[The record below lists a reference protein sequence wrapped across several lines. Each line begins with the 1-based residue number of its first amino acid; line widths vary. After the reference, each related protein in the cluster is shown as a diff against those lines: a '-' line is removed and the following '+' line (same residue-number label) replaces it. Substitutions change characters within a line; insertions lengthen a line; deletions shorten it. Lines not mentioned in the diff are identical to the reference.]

1 MSESLTMR
9 SFKPTVA
16 QPRRPGLRRMIEE
29 RAWVRHPVSTTRQRV
44 SFVLLW
50 LLVAGF
56 ASYLYNTR
64 DEAIRQRVIAI
75 LEEATAGEVKV
86 VQAHFRMFGGI
97 SLDHMEIS
105 VPYDDQLD
113 PTAKDSFSRQIFSA
127 SSVALIHNPW
137 RLLLGSLTIEHII
150 AAEPTITLVHNV
162 DTGLRNWQ
170 LLARPDKPRD
180 PKKPPANRP
189 RITIRSAKAVAVSVH
204 SDGLREWRTEELD
217 ADIRPQTQNDT
228 GYFIEMRRTSDP
240 AERTTVVFDPT
251 TKLVTNTPFVDWR
264 TVRLQLPKLALH
276 FFDQINLQG
285 EVKLGRLVYSE
296 RTPETMDTEIQ
307 LRRVRCAV
315 PLSMLKSDRSAR
327 ETPALEGAEESLA
340 TLTDASG
347 RVALRAGK
355 LELDLTGQ
363 FNGAKCA
370 VRGALTHVE
379 LGLAEM
385 GIDVQLQ
392 GTKVP
397 APTDAALNQ
406 LIRDPAVPEALRA
419 FFEDY
424 NPRGDFDIDLNL
436 RRPSG
441 AGSHVELYGTAR
453 PLNVSGNCKFF
464 PYPMH
469 DLQGVIRVEGPYLF
483 IENMTGTHGAANFR
497 VNAQIDRRTVWADA
511 RVNIEGQ
518 DVALD
523 ESLYAGLSDHHRE
536 LWRRFNP
543 RGSANLQL
551 RLRRPGGPGDQ
562 PMPAWKSRVEAELVD
577 AKLEFAEYPYPLD
590 RVGGKLVMEDDRI
603 QFNALIGHRDAATV
617 QFDGEATFPL
627 HAPPTANLRLDARDI
642 PLDQTLAKSLPPEGR
657 GAFDQFQPVGRIN
670 LTGKITLDDPAKGL
684 QYDLLAKVS
693 NAAISYQQFPY
704 RISDVSGDIALRP
717 DGITL
722 INVTGRHGPAEITAR
737 GDIARERDGYI
748 ADLIFDCQKLAL
760 DAELLDA
767 LPPSLR
773 AAWNMLRPRG
783 VMRIQTALHH
793 VTTASHTEQRHR
805 SRLTLDS
812 ASFCFTGF
820 PIELSDVSGV
830 VTVTDQQV
838 EISSLRGRNGGA
850 DVGLSGRLT
859 FNGDAMSGTLAVD
872 ARNLTFGKMV
882 FDALPPMLRDP
893 LLAVNPVGG
902 FDLRF
907 DPLQFETDTNGKS
920 RWSYSGE
927 MTLRDASVN
936 LGIQISHASGK
947 LSGKGSLSADGAI
960 LLDSVASLDRATIA
974 GWDLEEVRGKITKDP
989 DTPRVDIVDVTAAA
1003 YGGHAT
1009 GAAQVRFA
1017 RPGLDYQLSI
1027 VARDMQ
1033 LERYL
1038 ASTAAAT
1045 QPTPGGPTASASQGN
1060 IDGNI
1065 IIRGETGPVPRREG
1079 SGEIFVRRAEMWR
1092 LPIFFLIFQVLNLTP
1107 DENVFHDGWIKFYL
1121 ENDEM
1126 TMSTIDLQGK
1136 ALSFIGKGR
1145 MNIPTKELDV
1155 TLLARSPV
1163 RLRLPVLTDVLEA
1176 FSREVMEVQIS
1187 GTFQKPSINPQPLRS
1202 VAAFIKLFLPPPKPP
1217 PSKAALSPAQSK

>member
-1 MSESLTMR
+1 MR

-44 SFVLLW
+44 SFILLC

-75 LEEATAGEVKV
+75 LEDATAGEVKV
-86 VQAHFRMFGGI
+86 RQAHFRMFGGI
-97 SLDHMEIS
+97 SLDHMQIS
-105 VPYDDQLD
+105 VPYDEQLD
-113 PTAKDSFSRQIFSA
+113 PAAKDPFARQIFSA
-127 SSVALIHNPW
+127 SSVTLIHNPW
-137 RLLLGSLTIEHII
+137 RLLIGTLTIEHII

-180 PKKPPANRP
+180 PRKPPANRP

-217 ADIRPQTQNDT
+217 ADIRPQAQNDT

-264 TVRLQLPKLALH
+264 TVRLQLPKLALQ

-315 PLSMLKSDRSAR
+315 PLSTLKSNRPAR
-327 ETPALEGAEESLA
+327 DTPTPEGAEETVA

-397 APTDAALNQ
+397 APTDAALDQ

-424 NPRGDFDIDLNL
+424 NPRGEFDVDLNL
-436 RRPSG
+436 RRASG
-441 AGSHVELYGTAR
+441 AGNHAELYGTAK
-453 PLNVSGNCKFF
+453 PLGVSGNCKFF

-469 DLQGVIRVEGPYLF
+469 DLQGLLRLEGPFLF
-483 IENMTGTHGAANFR
+483 IENMTGTHGAATFR
-497 VNAQIDRRTVWADA
+497 INAQIDRRPVWADA

-518 DVALD
+518 GVALD

-536 LWRRFNP
+536 LWRRFSP
-543 RGSANLQL
+543 RGTANLQL
-551 RLRRPGGPGDQ
+551 RLRRPGGQGDA

-577 AKLEFAEYPYPLD
+577 ARLLFAEYPYPLD
-590 RVGGKLVMEDDRI
+590 RVGGKLIMEDDHI
-603 QFNALIGHRDAATV
+603 QFSALTGHRDAATV

-627 HAPPTANLRLDARDI
+627 HGPPTANLRLDARDI

-657 GAFDQFQPVGRIN
+657 GAFDQFQPVGRID
-670 LTGKITLDDPAKGL
+670 LSGKITLDDPAKGL
-684 QYDLLAKVS
+684 QYDLIAKVS

-704 RISDVSGDIALRP
+704 RIADVCGDIALRP
-717 DGITL
+717 DGISL
-722 INVTGRHGPAEITAR
+722 INVSGRHGPAIITAR
-737 GDIARERDGYI
+737 GDISRERDGYV
-748 ADLIFDCQKLAL
+748 ADLIFDCQKLTL

-767 LPPSLR
+767 LPSSLR

-793 VTTASHTEQRHR
+793 VATANHSEQRHR
-805 SRLTLDS
+805 SKLTLDS

-820 PIELSDVSGV
+820 PIELSDVAGE
-830 VTVTDQQV
+830 VTVSDNLV
-838 EISSLRGRNGGA
+838 EISSLRGKSGSA
-850 DVGLSGRLT
+850 DVGLSGRLMLD
-859 FNGDAMSGTLAVD
+859 GDAMNGTLAVD
-872 ARNLTFGKMV
+872 AKNMMFGKTI
-882 FDALPPMLRDP
+882 FDALPAALRDP
-893 LLAVNPVGG
+893 LLAVSPVGG

-907 DPLQFETDTNGKS
+907 DPLQFETDANGKS

-927 MTLRDASVN
+927 MTLRDVSAN
-936 LGIQISHASGK
+936 LGIQISRASGK
-947 LSGKGSLSADGAI
+947 LVGKGSLSADGAF
-960 LLDSVASLDRATIA
+960 LLDSTASLERATVA
-974 GWDLEEVRGKITKDP
+974 GWDLEELRGKITKDP
-989 DTPRVDIVDVTAAA
+989 ETPRVDIVDVTAAA

-1033 LERYL
+1033 LARYL
-1038 ASTAAAT
+1038 ASTSAAT
-1045 QPTPGGPTASASQGN
+1045 QLVPGGGPSASASQGS

-1126 TMSTIDLQGK
+1126 TLSTIDLQGK

-1163 RLRLPVLTDVLEA
+1163 RLRLPVLTDMLEA
-1176 FSREVMEVQIS
+1176 FSREVMEVHIS
-1187 GTFQKPSINPQPLRS
+1187 GTFHKPSINPQPLRS